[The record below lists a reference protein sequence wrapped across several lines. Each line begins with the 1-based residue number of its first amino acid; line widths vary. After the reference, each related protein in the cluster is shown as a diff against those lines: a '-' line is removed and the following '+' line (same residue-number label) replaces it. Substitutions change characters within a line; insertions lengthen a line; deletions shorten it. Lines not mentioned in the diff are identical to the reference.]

1 MRKRAVLEKEG
12 GPREKEDGPGV
23 PHLRC
28 AARVR
33 APMRARG
40 RDRLGRPGA
49 AVEHSHLRL
58 PPALPPTKKRF
69 WSNRCFGSVIYT
81 GAPRSPPPP
90 VGPYSGTYL
99 RLLLALPERD
109 FVFANLLVPIQMILV
124 VQPCALPA
132 TRLRAGSNRFFG
144 SVICTGVPRSQKTL
158 RGVKTLVLHRAARR
172 PCWW

>member
-1 MRKRAVLEKEG
+1 LRKRAVLEKEG

-90 VGPYSGTYL
+90 RRTL
-99 RLLLALPERD
+99 QWDLPPTAAR
-109 FVFANLLVPIQMILV
+109 
-124 VQPCALPA
+124 PA
-132 TRLRAGSNRFFG
+132 RERLRF
-144 SVICTGVPRSQKTL
+144 CQPTGPNPDDFSSSAL
-158 RGVKTLVLHRAARR
+158 RPPCHPPQSGVKSFFRVRHLYRGTSLTKNIEGG
-172 PCWW
+172 